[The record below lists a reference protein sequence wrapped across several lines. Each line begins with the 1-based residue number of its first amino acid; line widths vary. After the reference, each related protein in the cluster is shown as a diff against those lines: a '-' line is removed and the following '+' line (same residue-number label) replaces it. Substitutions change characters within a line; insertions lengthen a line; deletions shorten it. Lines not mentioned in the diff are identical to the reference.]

1 MQHLPGYFDR
11 AAQEKLLGEIASVIG
26 RAPLFTPHMP
36 RTGKPFSVKMTNCGP
51 LGWLSDREGGYRY
64 QETHPGT
71 GEPWPPMPR
80 MLLDLWADVSAYP
93 APPEACLVNVYGP
106 KARMGLHRDEDEED
120 FSAPVVSVS
129 LGDTAL
135 FRIGGG
141 TRKGP
146 TRSFDLMSGD
156 VLVLGGEDR
165 LAYHGVDRIKAGTG
179 TLDLSAVP
187 GCARVNLT
195 LRRVTVPAGSRVSG
209 R

>member
-1 MQHLPGYFDR
+1 MDHLPGYFSP
-11 AAQEKLLGEIASVIG
+11 AAQQALLAEIVAVIE
-26 RAPLFTPHMP
+26 RAPLFTPRMP
-36 RTGKPFSVKMTNCGP
+36 RTGKPFSVRMTNCGP

-64 QETHPGT
+64 QETHPET
-71 GEPWPPMPR
+71 GAPWPHMPEV
-80 MLLDLWADVSAYP
+80 LLDLWAGVSGYP
-93 APPEACLVNVYGP
+93 APPQACLVNVYGP

-135 FRIGGG
+135 FRVGGR

-146 TRSFDLMSGD
+146 SRSFDLVSGD

-165 LAYHGVDRIKAGTG
+165 LAYHGVDRVKAETG
-179 TLDLSAVP
+179 PLDLSAIP

-195 LRRVTVPAGSRVSG
+195 LRRVTRPAGSE
-209 R
+209 